1 MNLIISSIT
10 IVDLTNK
17 EAKRIAFSP
26 QKNLLTSE
34 QNHLGKSIIMKS
46 LYYTLGAEVYF
57 PAPIKKIN
65 LFTYIDFH
73 LNGYKYRICRL
84 KWSFTLYRDK
94 TFIGLF
100 SSVADFEETLCEL
113 FNLEINL
120 VGKDI
125 DGNIQKCP
133 PAFYYL
139 PYYIDQENGWAA
151 NSHSFDRITQFD
163 MPQRKNSYFFHLG
176 VFDKNYV
183 EISRRKKSN
192 ERKKV
197 ALEKDTEKL
206 KTVIETICNGLD
218 DLKMSF
224 DIETLEQSIHARQ
237 KEITKLLDDISKI
250 RKSLIEAED
259 RNIQLEHEKEVLSK
273 YIKNKKPTEDILD
286 SELLECPRCG
296 IFFKRST
303 TNKLEKIYLLE
314 SLNDDYTNILS
325 NQKSIKRRIEKLRDV
340 FIEKQKLLENYENT
354 LLKDKD
360 TYNSYI
366 KSKATNQLLKEYR
379 EKIGNNVLEIDRLAK
394 DNSSIR
400 TQLVAYSEEKA
411 HTNSTYLSLFDNLLC
426 SLNIPE
432 DQVEDNSEPGSS
444 IVASG
449 AYGPRCKVAQMLAFV
464 ETQKKVANNIIS
476 FPIVI
481 DSPNALEQD
490 KENLDAVIRTLL
502 TWDKTDNQIIVS
514 SIEGRETASAIP
526 GVNIIQLDNSKNHLL
541 NNEIYCILED
551 EINEMFIK
559 F

>member
-1 MNLIISSIT
+1 M
-10 IVDLTNK
+10 
-17 EAKRIAFSP
+17 
-26 QKNLLTSE
+26 
-34 QNHLGKSIIMKS
+34 
-46 LYYTLGAEVYF
+46 
-57 PAPIKKIN
+57 
-65 LFTYIDFH
+65 
-73 LNGYKYRICRL
+73 
-84 KWSFTLYRDK
+84 
-94 TFIGLF
+94 
-100 SSVADFEETLCEL
+100 
-113 FNLEINL
+113 
-120 VGKDI
+120 
-125 DGNIQKCP
+125 
-133 PAFYYL
+133 
-139 PYYIDQENGWAA
+139 
-151 NSHSFDRITQFD
+151 
-163 MPQRKNSYFFHLG
+163 
-176 VFDKNYV
+176 
-183 EISRRKKSN
+183 
-192 ERKKV
+192 
-197 ALEKDTEKL
+197 
-206 KTVIETICNGLD
+206 
-218 DLKMSF
+218 
-224 DIETLEQSIHARQ
+224 
-237 KEITKLLDDISKI
+237 
-250 RKSLIEAED
+250 
-259 RNIQLEHEKEVLSK
+259 
-273 YIKNKKPTEDILD
+273 
-286 SELLECPRCG
+286 
-296 IFFKRST
+296 
-303 TNKLEKIYLLE
+303 
-314 SLNDDYTNILS
+314 
-325 NQKSIKRRIEKLRDV
+325 
-340 FIEKQKLLENYENT
+340 
-354 LLKDKD
+354 KDKD

-541 NNEIYCILED
+541 NNEIYCIIED